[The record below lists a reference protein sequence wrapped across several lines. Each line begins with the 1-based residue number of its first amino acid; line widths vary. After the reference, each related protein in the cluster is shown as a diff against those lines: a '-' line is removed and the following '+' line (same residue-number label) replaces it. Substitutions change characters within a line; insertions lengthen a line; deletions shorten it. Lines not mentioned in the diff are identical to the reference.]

1 MGDFGQVTLP
11 LCFDCIQ
18 FNTKKWLLCLVL
30 ISIVGGLVET
40 LNAGPLFRAY
50 NSVDLNWG
58 LRFHI
63 SNECPGDD
71 AVVNGL
77 GTTLG
82 EPPLCSR
89 VC

>member
-1 MGDFGQVTLP
+1 ML
-11 LCFDCIQ
+11 
-18 FNTKKWLLCLVL
+18 
-30 ISIVGGLVET
+30 
-40 LNAGPLFRAY
+40 GPLFRAY

-58 LRFHI
+58 LRFRI
-63 SNECPGDD
+63 SDECPGDD
-71 AVVNGL
+71 AVVSGL